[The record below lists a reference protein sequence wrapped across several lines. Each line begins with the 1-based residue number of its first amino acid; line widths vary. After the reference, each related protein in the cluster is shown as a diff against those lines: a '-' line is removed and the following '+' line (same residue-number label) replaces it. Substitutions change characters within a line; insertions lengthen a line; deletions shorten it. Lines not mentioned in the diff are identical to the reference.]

1 MRTFHSTELLASP
14 PKAVN
19 YVVDRF
25 IPSGGI
31 CDIAGPPGEGKS
43 TIALS
48 LVAAVST
55 GKSWFG
61 MKVAQMPV
69 AWISG
74 EASDQDAIARDLHR
88 LKVDSESDITFILPD
103 VELFRF
109 VDDLW
114 ITTNEGRAAID
125 SVREKRIGLVVI
137 DTVGS
142 VVAGSKEIDNCQQR
156 QLARHIRAE
165 TRGLT
170 VITISH
176 TNQASATT
184 DLDWRLHYLSRAGG
198 NGYPG
203 AIRWAAG
210 VSELRSEKDAQAV
223 GLEDYDV
230 AGRRLV
236 AFGASKHNEMPTPC
250 WTNRTPAIFELKK
263 DGSLM
268 LFKDGRELKPISEQV
283 AEYSR
288 KRKEE
293 TRNGERPAVCTI

>member
-1 MRTFHSTELLASP
+1 MKTFHSSELLATSP
-14 PKAVN
+14 KPIN

-25 IPSGGI
+25 IPAGGI
-31 CDIAGPPGEGKS
+31 CDISGPPGEGKS

-48 LVAAVST
+48 LVAAIST
-55 GKSWFG
+55 GSSWFG
-61 MKVAQMPV
+61 MRVQQVPA

-88 LKVDSESDITFILPD
+88 LKVDGDSDITFILPD

-109 VDDLW
+109 ADDVW
-114 ITTNEGRAAID
+114 ITTAEGRAVID
-125 SVREKRIGLVVI
+125 SVREKQIGLVVI

-142 VVAGSKEIDNCQQR
+142 VVAGSKEIDNDQQR

-176 TNQASATT
+176 TNQASATES
-184 DLDWRLHYLSRAGG
+184 LEWRLHYLSRAGG

-210 VSELRSEKDAQAV
+210 VSELRSEKDAKAV

-236 AFGASKHNEMPTPC
+236 AFGASKYNEMPTPD
-250 WTNRTPAIFELKK
+250 WTNRTPAIFEIKR
-263 DGSLM
+263 DGGLV
-268 LFKDGRELKPISEQV
+268 LFKDGRELKPIKDQV
-283 AEYSR
+283 AEFSR
-288 KRKEE
+288 KRKEAK
-293 TRNGERPAVCTI
+293 NERPAVCSFS